1 MNSELKNAIKKY
13 EEIERNFIDQIEG
26 KYKLK
31 FDKKGVFSK
40 NRAYNLLGESP
51 FVNFKSEACVAC
63 RTGGKYEYRVFIA

>member
-31 FDKKGVFSK
+31 FDRKGVFRK
-40 NRAYNLLGESP
+40 IMPIIY
-51 FVNFKSEACVAC
+51 
-63 RTGGKYEYRVFIA
+63 